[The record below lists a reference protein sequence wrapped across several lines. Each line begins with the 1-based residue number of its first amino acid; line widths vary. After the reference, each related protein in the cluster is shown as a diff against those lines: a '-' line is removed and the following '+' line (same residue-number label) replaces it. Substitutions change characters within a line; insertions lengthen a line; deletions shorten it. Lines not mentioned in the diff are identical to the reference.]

1 MTNSFSVEGIVIEE
15 AFTAPTKW
23 FLSSENDVTNAMNVT
38 HASRVEHSID
48 HQSASRLIWVV
59 AEWLIRRDQP
69 LSSKLKTCQ
78 ICVPQI
84 PGYRC
89 DLASIHHPFS

>member
-38 HASRVEHSID
+38 HASRAH
-48 HQSASRLIWVV
+48 
-59 AEWLIRRDQP
+59 
-69 LSSKLKTCQ
+69 
-78 ICVPQI
+78 
-84 PGYRC
+84 
-89 DLASIHHPFS
+89 